1 MVRMTTIR
9 HFSGLPI
16 DLISYVNYEGSDL
29 SGTVTATNRTLTVT
43 GKVWFSTLERQTLF
57 PVIDY
62 SVSETTTES
71 TITFLRR
78 IANKMKFTIWSW
90 P

>member
-1 MVRMTTIR
+1 MTTIR

-16 DLISYVNYEGSDL
+16 DLISYVNYKGSDL
-29 SGTVTATNRTLTVT
+29 SGAVTATNRTLTVT
-43 GKVWFSTLERQTLF
+43 GKVGFITLERQQLI
-57 PVIDY
+57 PEIDY
-62 SVSETTTES
+62 TVSETTTES

-78 IANKMKFTIWSW
+78 ITNSMRLTIWQW

>member
-1 MVRMTTIR
+1 MATIR

-16 DLISYVNYEGSDL
+16 DLISYVNYEGSAL
-29 SGTVTATNRTLTVT
+29 SGAVTATNRTLTVT
-43 GKVWFSTLERQTLF
+43 GKVGIIVLERQPLF
-57 PVIDY
+57 PEIDY

>member
-1 MVRMTTIR
+1 MTTIR

-16 DLISYVNYEGSDL
+16 DLISYVNYTGSDL
-29 SGTVTATNRTLTVT
+29 SGTVTATDRTLTIT
-43 GKVWFSTLERQTLF
+43 GKVGFIVLERQTLL
-57 PVIDY
+57 PTIDY
-62 SVSETTTES
+62 TVSETTTES

-78 IANKMKFTIWSW
+78 ITNSMRITIWSW